1 MVAALP
7 VLALYGFGIAL
18 PPLARAFADNPNA
31 VLLSQLVGG
40 VVGFALAL
48 SSPIVGWLI
57 DRFSY
62 RTVLLFS
69 CAAFALAGS
78 VGGIL
83 DNLYDPRHALAPRC
97 HGSWC
102 ADRGVDG
109 NRHAPAATT
118 GADVRVSVSSGR
130 HARHRLLSAGW
141 GIRCHR
147 LALALRSASGRAVG
161 DSRRADVAA
170 HALVRNQDGAH
181 CSIIAARR
189 PFRGLPARRSLHG
202 HGEHPRLPFRALF
215 PDRYRDQRSQCSGL
229 SVDEIGRAHV

>member
-1 MVAALP
+1 MSDSPAIDIVEDESTRISLAGRAALLMVAALP

-83 DNLYDPRHALAPRC
+83 DNLYLILA
-97 HGSWC
+97 
-102 ADRGVDG
+102 
-109 NRHAPAATT
+109 T
-118 GADVRVSVSSGR
+118 
-130 HARHRLLSAGW
+130 RLLLGVPLAG
-141 GIRCHR
+141 
-147 LALALRSASGRAVG
+147 RSEERRVG
-161 DSRRADVAA
+161 KECVSTCR
-170 HALVRNQDGAH
+170 
-181 CSIIAARR
+181 
-189 PFRGLPARRSLHG
+189 FRGSP
-202 HGEHPRLPFRALF
+202 
-215 PDRYRDQRSQCSGL
+215 
-229 SVDEIGRAHV
+229 